1 MEQSTLFNP
10 DGPALAVLPATPS
23 AVFNLLDTWMTQYP
37 EWEIL
42 RVGGER
48 GRSSTTARFM
58 QEVAASMQFPYYF
71 GHNWDAFEECVND
84 LSWLRG
90 ASYLIVFDSAQHLLS
105 GNPEDFGILL
115 RILADAHEQ
124 WSAVTTDFG
133 ALGVGRMAFQSVFA
147 CDPQAVAAF
156 AQRMRDVGADFGQ
169 L

>member
-1 MEQSTLFNP
+1 MEHNILFNP

-23 AVFNLLDTWMTQYP
+23 TVFDLMGTWMTQHP

-48 GRSSTTARFM
+48 GKFSATTGFM
-58 QEVAASMQFPYYF
+58 NEVAASMQFPYYF

-105 GNPEDFGILL
+105 DNPEDFGILL

-124 WSAVTTDFG
+124 WRAVTTDFG
-133 ALGVGRMAFQSVFA
+133 ARGVGRMAFQSVFA
-147 CDPQAVAAF
+147 CDPPAAAAF
-156 AQRMRDVGADFGQ
+156 AQRMRDFGAEFGQ